1 MTFHTALLHYAAPPD
16 IGGVEAVLQ
25 AQARL
30 LIKAGLP
37 VTVIAGTGEA
47 SALPAGCELILI
59 PEMST
64 QHPEI
69 LQGAAVLERG
79 QVPPEFESITQRL
92 VNALR
97 PVVARFDRL
106 LVHNVLTKHFNL
118 PLTAA
123 LFRLMDEGAA
133 KGVIAWCH
141 DLSWSSPTSRSKV
154 FDAYPWVLLRTARP
168 EISYVAVS
176 MQRKKE
182 IIDTFWLP
190 AEKVQV
196 IYNGVDVEELLGI
209 LPDTAALAAR
219 LDLWTADL
227 VLVMPV
233 RVTRAKNIEYALDL
247 MMAFKRNGIRAR
259 LVITGPPDPH
269 DASSGSYFAELLD
282 LRRRL
287 DLVDELRF
295 VYESGTSPDQPLLID
310 QRTVAEL
317 LRLSDVMFMPSHHEG
332 FGLPVLEAG
341 LAGILVVTTAVPAA
355 REIALE
361 DAFVFS
367 LTTSPDMLAQQLQN
381 WLEENS
387 QYQLRRRVRRDFTWD
402 AIFQRQILP
411 LLEGVR

>member
-1 MTFHTALLHYAAPPD
+1 MTMKTALLHYSAPPV
-16 IGGVEAVLQ
+16 IGGVEAVMLAHARQFVQ
-25 AQARL
+25 AGMP
-30 LIKAGLP
+30 I
-37 VTVIAGTGEA
+37 VVIAGSGDA
-47 SALPAGCELILI
+47 SALPAGCEFFQI
-59 PEMST
+59 PEMDT
-64 QHPEI
+64 QHLEI
-69 LQGAAVLERG
+69 LRLSAALEQG
-79 QVPPEFESITQRL
+79 QVLAEFEALTQRL
-92 VNALR
+92 TDVLR
-97 PVVARFDRL
+97 PVVTRFDRL

-133 KGVIAWCH
+133 KGVIAWGH

-209 LPDTAALAAR
+209 SPDTAALAAR

-233 RVTRAKNIEYALDL
+233 RVTRAKNIEYSLDL

-282 LRRRL
+282 LRRRP
-287 DLVDELRF
+287 DLGGELRLC
-295 VYESGTSPDQPLLID
+295 VEAGTSPDQPLLID

-317 LRLSDVMFMPSHHEG
+317 LRLSDVMLMPSHHEG

-341 LAGILVVTTAVPAA
+341 LAGLLVVP
-355 REIALE
+355 
-361 DAFVFS
+361 
-367 LTTSPDMLAQQLQN
+367 
-381 WLEENS
+381 
-387 QYQLRRRVRRDFTWD
+387 
-402 AIFQRQILP
+402 
-411 LLEGVR
+411 